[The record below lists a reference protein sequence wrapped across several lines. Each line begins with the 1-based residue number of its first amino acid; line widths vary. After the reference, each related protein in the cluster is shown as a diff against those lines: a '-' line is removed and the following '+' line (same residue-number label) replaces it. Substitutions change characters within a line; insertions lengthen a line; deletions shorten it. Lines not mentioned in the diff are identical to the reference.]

1 MRQFFLQIIGIM
13 QEVSPLS
20 LFDFFHRLVFS
31 LFVAHRKNSRLL
43 VEVDGVH
50 HDEDLLVLVGKP
62 ACLELENI
70 YVGQYL
76 FCPEQLNK

>member
-1 MRQFFLQIIGIM
+1 MRQFCLQIIGIM
-13 QEVSPLS
+13 QEVSPLG

-31 LFVAHRKNSRLL
+31 LFVAHRENSRLL
-43 VEVDGVH
+43 VQVDGVH

-70 YVGQYL
+70 C
-76 FCPEQLNK
+76 F